1 PEVWRDPHQDQPL
14 QRKRS
19 QAPGSAGL
27 GPEDRGGDAIS
38 PDRHGHG
45 AKIPRP
51 TPITEAIMANP
62 ATKGSTPYG
71 VHSEVGKLRKV
82 LVCSPGLAHKRL
94 TPSNKDKLLFDELPW
109 VEVARRDHQD
119 FVNKM
124 RERGVEVVEK
134 HQFLAETL
142 DNPAAKKW
150 LLDKQIT

>member
-1 PEVWRDPHQDQPL
+1 MPEVSP
-14 QRKRS
+14 K
-19 QAPGSAGL
+19 APGS
-27 GPEDRGGDAIS
+27 
-38 PDRHGHG
+38 
-45 AKIPRP
+45 
-51 TPITEAIMANP
+51 
-62 ATKGSTPYG
+62 YG

-109 VEVARRDHQD
+109 VEVAKRDHQD

-150 LLDKQIT
+150 LLDQYCSARLLRVGRRRRGGRFFRIFEIFLLR